1 MNLRDL
7 RYLVALVDRLS
18 FSRAADECAVTQSTL
33 SIQLRKLEE
42 YLGVV
47 LFKRDRAH
55 VALTPEGREI
65 SRHARAVI
73 SHVDEILR
81 LSRERRRAQTGKPDE
96 RRDGCA
102 GDVIEEINKAPR
114 ISGLD

>member
-7 RYLVALVDRLS
+7 RYLVALADCLS
-18 FSRAADECAVTQSTL
+18 FSRAADECAATQSTL

-55 VALTPEGREI
+55 VALTSEGREI
-65 SRHARAVI
+65 ARHARAALG
-73 SHVDEILR
+73 HVDEILIFCR
-81 LSRERRRAQTGKPDE
+81 HRPRTQAGKADE
-96 RRDGCA
+96 RCDGPTEV
-102 GDVIEEINKAPR
+102 VIEEINKNQEFQA
-114 ISGLD
+114 

>member
-7 RYLVALVDRLS
+7 RYFVALVDCLS

-33 SIQLRKLEE
+33 STQLRKLEE

-65 SRHARAVI
+65 SRHARAAVR
-73 SHVDEILR
+73 HANEILR
-81 LSRERRRAQTGKPDE
+81 LSRDRQRAQMGNPDE
-96 RRDGCA
+96 RRDESA
-102 GDVIEEINKAPR
+102 GDVIDEINKAR
-114 ISGLD
+114 EFRA